1 MSTGHESDAL
11 ARVIAE
17 QQKEI
22 DRLRR
27 LEQSNAERWQ
37 KENAAVERM
46 AYAAFNLLNHPQN
59 PECRFELM
67 QAVVAMGFCP
77 RCALRPCEC
86 LDLAE

>member
-1 MSTGHESDAL
+1 MRHESKAL
-11 ARVIAE
+11 ERVIAE

-27 LEQSNAERWQ
+27 LEQSNAKRWQ
-37 KENAAVERM
+37 DENAAVERM
-46 AYAAFNLLNHPQN
+46 AYAAFNLLNHPQS
-59 PECRFELM
+59 PECRLELI
-67 QAVVAMGFCP
+67 QALVAMGFCP